1 MVYWELNKTYILFT
15 CIFISQND
23 ESSKL
28 RQEITKF
35 YQWFVG
41 FSDAEG
47 NFLISLDRNYVR
59 FRFKISVHID
69 DIEVLNLIKTKL
81 GVGIV
86 IKENKNYCSFVVQ
99 DFYDIRDTICTIFL
113 TYKLQTNKK
122 LDFEDFYSAVV
133 IKGDKGKQ
141 LTDIEREKILLI
153 KDNMNF
159 NRTIFIPN
167 QSISI
172 NPNWLIGFLEGD
184 GTLGIKNGSP
194 DIFLQKILHKKI
206 LMKLF

>member
-1 MVYWELNKTYILFT
+1 M
-15 CIFISQND
+15 
-23 ESSKL
+23 
-28 RQEITKF
+28 
-35 YQWFVG
+35 
-41 FSDAEG
+41 
-47 NFLISLDRNYVR
+47 
-59 FRFKISVHID
+59 
-69 DIEVLNLIKTKL
+69 
-81 GVGIV
+81 
-86 IKENKNYCSFVVQ
+86 
-99 DFYDIRDTICTIFL
+99 